1 MRCSSSRIRF
11 LSCQLD
17 GSSLVHAHRQAGRQT
32 DRQTDR
38 HTHIIPR
45 DLTQSTTIHPYLVC
59 MYVWRTTCLIPP
71 HSHSRARARAREQES
86 ERESAHEEPMW
97 IHSMCLCVNEVARI
111 YDMHQI
117 GCLYYAQMC
126 CASCDEYIRMD
137 MRLSLSPGPFLSRW
151 LAGR

>member
-1 MRCSSSRIRF
+1 MRVHRSCLSLPSLFEVLF
-11 LSCQLD
+11 LPHPLPLLPARWQFA
-17 GSSLVHAHRQAGRQT
+17 GARTQTGRQS

-71 HSHSRARARAREQES
+71 HSHSRARARARERES

-117 GCLYYAQMC
+117 GCLYYAQM
-126 CASCDEYIRMD
+126 
-137 MRLSLSPGPFLSRW
+137 
-151 LAGR
+151 